1 MGGKRERAPH
11 RSPSVPDAAHAAVTD
26 AQAATDP
33 EVLAASDA
41 RLQTAMDTML
51 DGVAGQSAVRD
62 DRGRIVD
69 FRIDYAN
76 PAIGRISGVPPSG
89 QVGHTLLELFPAH
102 RKNGLFDALVN
113 VVGTGIPFESGAF
126 RYVDPAAAGGP
137 LDQLFDL
144 RAARMGDGFV
154 LSVRDVTE
162 IERVRGERE
171 RLGVIVEESP
181 DGILIADG
189 RLRITYTNA
198 TFAENLGLA
207 HSELVGRSVLEVA
220 ATVMDATTVATLAD
234 VAGAGRPWL
243 GEADRRLADGSVGP
257 VQIRVTPR
265 LAADGS
271 VESYFVA
278 ASDVTALR
286 AAERAVRES
295 ENRFRLMFESAPVA
309 INITRGADITYANP
323 TYLEMFGFASLEELK
338 STGPLE
344 LFAPEWRTTVAENIR
359 RRAESLSVPDAYEAE
374 CLRRDGSRFPILMYL
389 TRAAFADG
397 PATVAFVIDVTARR
411 RAELERAR
419 LATAVDN
426 ATDLVILTDPG
437 GVVEY
442 ANPAFEHLTGY
453 PAAELVGRTVAS
465 VLRSDDLPQE
475 AYAAVD
481 DAIRRGEPWSGM
493 LSDRRRD
500 GSLFEDEISLSP
512 IRDAGG
518 ALIGF
523 VEIGRD
529 RTHEREMEVD
539 LGLAANVRSALDAAL
554 HAMPS
559 GASLEGTAQA
569 VCDGLGALPGFD
581 FVTVFAFGQGDTI
594 TALAFHAPPG
604 FPEEQGRPALRA
616 RRVHEH
622 APRGPWAEAWIP
634 SADDGT
640 WGRALSELGARAAA
654 VWPIT
659 YGEQID
665 GVVSVVT
672 ADARLAQVLLDRGPT
687 VLDIGTTASAL
698 LAERLH
704 ARRQND
710 EVRGALDILVA
721 THAFRPA
728 FQPIVDLAT
737 GEAMG
742 YEALTRF
749 DSGQRPDICFADAW
763 TVGLGPELELATLA
777 AAVEAAR
784 QLAPGLWLDLN
795 VSPRLLADP
804 GRLREILWAADR
816 PIVLEIT
823 EHEVIEDYEAVRK
836 AIRSLGRDIRLAV
849 DDAGAGVA
857 NFSHII
863 DLRPDFVKLDISL
876 VRRVN
881 ANLGRQA
888 MVVGMRH
895 FSRTAGCRL
904 IAEGVE
910 TEEEAA
916 TLRALSVEFGQG
928 YLFGH
933 PDAAEVWA
941 RAGSAAQG
949 SASAPDAAAG

>member
-1 MGGKRERAPH
+1 
-11 RSPSVPDAAHAAVTD
+11 
-26 AQAATDP
+26 
-33 EVLAASDA
+33 
-41 RLQTAMDTML
+41 MDTML

-62 DRGRIVD
+62 ARGRIVD

-76 PAIGRISGVPPSG
+76 PAIGRISGVPPGG
-89 QVGHTLLELFPAH
+89 QTGHTLLELFPAH
-102 RKNGLFDALVN
+102 RANGLFDAFVN
-113 VVGTGIPFESGAF
+113 VVETGVPFDSGAF

-137 LDQLFDL
+137 LDQVLDL
-144 RAARMGDGFV
+144 RAARLGDGFV

-162 IERVRGERE
+162 VERVRRERE
-171 RLGVIVEESP
+171 RLAVIIEESP
-181 DGILIADG
+181 DGILVADG
-189 RLRITYTNA
+189 QLRIAYTNA
-198 TFAENLGLA
+198 TFAANLGLA
-207 HSELVGRSVLEVA
+207 HTELVGQGVLEVA
-220 ATVMDATTVATLAD
+220 ATVLDAPTIATLAE
-234 VAGAGRPWL
+234 VAGTGRPWL
-243 GEADRRLADGSVGP
+243 GEADGRLADGTVGRLQ
-257 VQIRVTPR
+257 VRVTPR

-271 VESYFVA
+271 VESYVVVA
-278 ASDVTALR
+278 RDVTALR
-286 AAERAVRES
+286 SAEQAVRES
-295 ENRFRLMFESAPVA
+295 ENRYRLLFESAPVA

-323 TYLEMFGFASLEELK
+323 TYLDMFGFASLEALR
-338 STGPLE
+338 SVGPLE
-344 LFAPEWRTTVAENIR
+344 LFAPEWRAAIAANIR
-359 RRAESLSVPDAYEAE
+359 RRAEGLAAPSAYEAE
-374 CLRRDGSRFPILMYL
+374 CLRRDGTRFPILMYL

-397 PATVAFVIDVTARR
+397 PATVAFVIDITARK

-419 LATAVDN
+419 LATAVEN

-442 ANPAFEHLTGY
+442 ANPAFERLTGY
-453 PAAELVGRTVAS
+453 PVAELLGRTVAS
-465 VLRSDDLPQE
+465 VLRSDDLPHE
-475 AYAAVD
+475 AYVAVD

-518 ALIGF
+518 ALLGF

-559 GASLEGTAQA
+559 GMPLEGTAQA
-569 VCDGLGALPGFD
+569 MCDGLGALPGFD
-581 FVTVFAFGQGDTI
+581 FVTVFAFGQGDSI
-594 TALAFHAPPG
+594 DALAFHAPPG
-604 FPEEQGRPALRA
+604 FPDVQGRPALRA
-616 RRVHEH
+616 RQVHER
-622 APRGPWAEAWIP
+622 APGGPWAEAWIP
-634 SADDGT
+634 GEEDGT
-640 WGRALSELGARAAA
+640 WGRALTRLGARAAA

-659 YGEQID
+659 YGDQVD

-672 ADARLAQVLLDRGPT
+672 ADARLAHVLLDRGPIA
-687 VLDIGTTASAL
+687 LDLGTTASAL

-704 ARRQND
+704 ARRKAD
-710 EVRGALDILVA
+710 EVRTALANLIA
-721 THAFRPA
+721 THAFRPV

-749 DSGQRPDICFADAW
+749 DSGQRPDLCFAEAW

-777 AAVEAAR
+777 AAIEAAR

-804 GRLREILWAADR
+804 ERLRTILWAADR

-823 EHEVIEDYEAVRK
+823 EHEVIEDYEAVRR
-836 AIRSLGRDIRLAV
+836 AIRLLGRDLRLAV

-857 NFSHII
+857 NFGHII

-910 TEEEAA
+910 TADEAR

-933 PDAAEVWA
+933 PQAAEVWA
-941 RAGSAAQG
+941 GAGARAPGN
-949 SASAPDAAAG
+949 ASARDAAVD